1 MLQRPVKRAKY
12 RESGTT
18 GAAMIAG
25 IATQTYS
32 SVEEA
37 VKVFSGT
44 EKSFTANS
52 LHTPL
57 YEKLQ
62 ERYRFLVKTLLLS

>member
-1 MLQRPVKRAKY
+1 
-12 RESGTT
+12 
-18 GAAMIAG
+18 MIAG

-52 LHTPL
+52 LHTPM

-62 ERYRFLVKTLLLS
+62 KRYRFLVKTLLLS